1 MKKRF
6 VSTLNTFKHT
16 FSFCSTFG
24 RFGTS
29 KNVDRSSLRFLFLL
43 SFSFTLTF
51 SSFAQ
56 QTTFYGPHQ
65 LGSSM
70 ITSITQTPD
79 GLLWVGTESGL
90 IRFDGYRFIINRSL
104 GAAEADRPTEVTTLF
119 VDDEARLWVG
129 TARGLYLHDRAEN
142 RFRTVTFADSLK
154 LRVSLL
160 SSLPDGR
167 VAAGTSGYGT
177 FIVDPSTLEAVPQT
191 GAIPT
196 GNEAFVHGAGVS
208 PRLRALAPHGVDLIC
223 EVIDRAGNIYI
234 GTRGEGLYWLPKG
247 AKAMEPMAL
256 TVSGLDLSRTRVGAL
271 FVDRQGNLWVGC
283 QQKGLLM
290 VALRQQ
296 TLFNTWSFAA
306 QQRPLGTCVSALAA
320 ADGDGLWCTVQ
331 ADGVYRF
338 DGEGRI
344 VAHSSAPQGV
354 ETLMRDSRGRYWL
367 GTKDGLWSYNP
378 ITGAANHCASLGGDW
393 VNEIH
398 ELADGRLAVSA
409 FGAGMWLCDAS
420 GQAQRHFSMHDN
432 GNVNGNGNVN
442 DNNSSARPPV
452 ASTLRRTTTHSSTR
466 QLVNLSTNTNKGRL
480 ANDWIFDFD
489 TDARGRLWIA
499 TSSGVCCYDPK
510 TDSFVTEGWEVLMDR
525 EKCTALKVL
534 ASGDVVIAGDC
545 GVYRWSTGEGL
556 RPEAG
561 MEPIRGKT
569 ISSVEEDYHHDLWF
583 GTNEGIWRWNP
594 KERTLV
600 AFVGASGLEAR
611 EFVPGAALT
620 LADGRMCFG
629 TADGVVTFHPDSL
642 LDYNNHKVSLHLT
655 AFVIGGEE
663 ANTLTRS
670 NGRRV
675 MREAVGDCHSFSL
688 SYVDAAFRMEF
699 SLLDFTD
706 AEGVALEYRM
716 NGERRWQQTQKGE
729 NTIAFNHLAPGTYH
743 LEVRALKS
751 GSYTP
756 VETYVIEVRPPWWRS
771 GLAFIIY
778 ALLLV
783 GAAVAAGV
791 AYRRNLRHQMDEEKL
806 RFLMGTINTQDAP
819 LTLDELKRA
828 VGSFVQSRKRQHSV
842 YGNSSTMAD
851 RMDVPE
857 VKGNDEALMER
868 VVQSVNRH
876 LGDSEFSVEQLCS
889 EAAIS
894 RAHLHRKMKEMTGL
908 SVTEFIRNIR
918 LEQAARLLREQ
929 KLNVTQVAYT
939 VGFSNLGYFSTIF
952 RKHFGVSPRDF
963 VNGNDSDEKNDE

>member
-1 MKKRF
+1 MMKRLVPILDIF
-6 VSTLNTFKHT
+6 RVFMPALLRCQASPGAGRAFALALTLW
-16 FSFCSTFG
+16 FSP
-24 RFGTS
+24 
-29 KNVDRSSLRFLFLL
+29 
-43 SFSFTLTF
+43 
-51 SSFAQ
+51 SFAQ
-56 QTTFYGPHQ
+56 QTAFYGPHQ

-70 ITSITQTPD
+70 ITTITQSPD

-90 IRFDGYRFIINRSL
+90 IRFDGYRFVISRSL
-104 GAAEADRPTEVTTLF
+104 GTAEAVRPTEVTTLLA
-119 VDDEARLWVG
+119 DGKDRLWVG

-142 RFRTVTFADSLK
+142 RFREVSFADSLSP
-154 LRVSLL
+154 RVSLL
-160 SSLPDGR
+160 SLLPDGR

-177 FIVDPSTLEAVPQT
+177 FVVEPTLEAVPQT

-196 GNEAFVHGAGVS
+196 GNEAFVAGPGVA
-208 PRLRALAPHGVDLIC
+208 PEVRALAPQGVDLTC
-223 EVIDRAGNIYI
+223 EVTDRAGNRYI
-234 GTRGEGLYWLPKG
+234 GTRGEGLYWMPKG
-247 AKAMEPMAL
+247 AKEMRPLAL

-290 VALRQQ
+290 VALQRRA
-296 TLFNTWSFAA
+296 LFSTWSFAA
-306 QQRPLGTCVSALAA
+306 QQRPLGTCVSALAV
-320 ADGDGLWCTVQ
+320 ADGGGLWCAVQ
-331 ADGVYRF
+331 GDGVYGF
-338 DGEGRI
+338 DGNGRV
-344 VAHSSAPQGV
+344 VAHPSAPQGV

-367 GTKDGLWSYNP
+367 GTTDGLWSYDP
-378 ITGAANHCASLGGDW
+378 ATGAAAHTASFGGEW
-393 VNEIH
+393 VNAIH

-409 FGAGMWLCDAS
+409 FGAGLWLCDAS
-420 GQAQRHFSMHDN
+420 GRAVRHFSMHDVN
-432 GNVNGNGNVN
+432 DNDNENENENDNENDNENGNGNVN
-442 DNNSSARPPV
+442 NLSARSPV

-466 QLVNLSTNTNKGRL
+466 QLVNSSTNTNKGRL
-480 ANDWIFDFD
+480 ANNWIFDFD

-499 TSSGVCCYDPK
+499 TSSGVCCYDPVA
-510 TDSFVTEGWEVLMDR
+510 DSFVSEGWDVLLDR

-534 ASGDVVIAGDC
+534 ASGDVVIASEC
-545 GVYRWSTGEGL
+545 GVYRWSAREGL
-556 RPEAG
+556 RTEPG
-561 MEPIRGKT
+561 MEPIRGKAV
-569 ISSVEEDYHHDLWF
+569 SCVEEDHRHDLWF
-583 GTNEGIWRWNP
+583 STNEGIWRWTPKNP
-594 KERTLV
+594 SLV

-611 EFVPGAALT
+611 EFVQGAALK
-620 LADGRMCFG
+620 LDDGRIGFG
-629 TADGVVTFHPDSL
+629 TGDGVVTFHPDSL
-642 LDYNNHKVSLHLT
+642 LDYDSHTGALHLT

-675 MREAVGDCHSFSL
+675 MREAVGDCHAFSL
-688 SYVDAAFRMEF
+688 SYVDAAFRMDF

-706 AEGVALEYRM
+706 AEGVALEYRLE
-716 NGERRWQQTQKGE
+716 GEHRWQQTQKGE
-729 NTIAFNHLAPGTYH
+729 NTIAFNHLAPGTYK

-751 GSYTP
+751 GTYTP

-771 GLAFIIY
+771 GLAYIIY

-806 RFLMGTINTQDAP
+806 RFLMSTINTQDAP

-828 VGSFVQSRKRQHSV
+828 VSSFVQSRKRQHSV
-842 YGNSSTMAD
+842 YGNSATMAD

-876 LGDSEFSVEQLCS
+876 LGDSDFSVEQLCS

-963 VNGNDSDEKNDE
+963 VNGKENEE